1 MCYKLARTPF
11 MCAIIFAFAG
21 NLAAQLVEKWN
32 IEHNLD
38 LSSYTVT
45 QNETPFSGK
54 MEGDFDGDSV
64 YSMVSYT
71 LDKGEITVEV
81 RNKLT
86 GEIEF
91 TIDLESKYGS
101 DVKGAFIGDMDN
113 NGRDE
118 LVFHYKS
125 NSVVYEYNSPVTN
138 VQTQNQNLPYK
149 TQLAQNY
156 PNPFNPITRIE
167 YSLAKP
173 SKIQIIIFN
182 QLGQT
187 VRTLV
192 DRNFVQAGTY
202 SVIWDG
208 KNEASTML
216 PSGIYYYQIRT
227 DDLVLTRRSILL
239 K

>member
-1 MCYKLARTPF
+1 MCKKFAITLF
-11 MCAIIFAFAG
+11 MYAIIFSLVG
-21 NLAAQLVEKWN
+21 NLDAQFVEKWN

-38 LSSYTVT
+38 LSSYTVA
-45 QNETPFSGK
+45 QNKTPFSGE

-64 YSMVSYT
+64 NSIVSYT
-71 LDKGEITVEV
+71 VDKNEIIVEV
-81 RNKLT
+81 RNGLT

-91 TIDLESKYGS
+91 NIDLVSKYGS
-101 DVKGAFIGDMDN
+101 EVKGAFIGDVDN
-113 NGRDE
+113 DGRDE
-118 LVFHYKS
+118 LVFHYKA
-125 NSVVYEYNSPVTN
+125 NSVVYEYKGPLNNTPSII
-138 VQTQNQNLPYK
+138 QNLAHE

-156 PNPFNPITRIE
+156 PNPFNPVTHIE

-182 QLGQT
+182 QLGQR

-192 DRNFVQAGTY
+192 DNNFAPAGTY
-202 SVIWDG
+202 SIMWDG
-208 KNEASTML
+208 KNENSTQV

-227 DDLVLTRRSILL
+227 DDLVLTRKSILL